1 MSAYSINS
9 VRDPIHVMS
18 FDSSFDIDRDA
29 LIVMAD
35 VRQLLDTVTHPIAVI
50 YDMRQMHLS
59 IGDLLDIPNFIN
71 RSGSGLSDHPL
82 LAKMVFVTTSDLLRL
97 ASGPF
102 VSGQL
107 VNSMESAVYHAR
119 IAVESS
125 QAA

>member
-1 MSAYSINS
+1 MSAYSFNS
-9 VRDPIHVMS
+9 VRDPIHVVT
-18 FDSSFDIDRDA
+18 FDWSFDIDRDA
-29 LIVMAD
+29 PNAMTE

-50 YDMRQMHLS
+50 CDMRQMRLS
-59 IGDLLDIPNFIN
+59 IGDLLDIPGFIN
-71 RSGSGLSDHPL
+71 RSGEGLSDHPM

-102 VSGQL
+102 VNGQL

-119 IAVESS
+119 VAVESA

>member
-9 VRDPIHVMS
+9 VRDPIHVVTFDWS
-18 FDSSFDIDRDA
+18 FDTDRDA
-29 LIVMAD
+29 LTVMAE
-35 VRQLLDTVTHPIAVI
+35 VRQLLDTVNHPIAVI
-50 YDMRQMHLS
+50 CDMRQMHLS
-59 IGDLLDIPNFIN
+59 ISDLLGIPGFIN

-119 IAVESS
+119 VAVESAR
-125 QAA
+125 AA